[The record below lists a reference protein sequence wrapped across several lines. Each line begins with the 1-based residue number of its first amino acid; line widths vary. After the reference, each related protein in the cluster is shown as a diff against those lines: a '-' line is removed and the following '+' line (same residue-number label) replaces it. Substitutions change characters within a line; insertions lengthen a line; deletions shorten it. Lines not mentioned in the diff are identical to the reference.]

1 MFAAPAGRQLP
12 ATRPIGPAGPPGR
25 HRAMGPHPGIH
36 EPTPVTQGTTG
47 LPVTETLPA
56 AMPGADREIIIPEE
70 AVPIPTEQPLKAGE
84 ILTGVQPLL
93 PGAGEDLTEAVAVT
107 TGVQAPAVRAVLPAA
122 TEVPAVVA
130 VPREVSAVVAAAADL
145 PEAVQVGDLADA
157 LTNNNFVFK

>member
-1 MFAAPAGRQLP
+1 
-12 ATRPIGPAGPPGR
+12 
-25 HRAMGPHPGIH
+25 
-36 EPTPVTQGTTG
+36 
-47 LPVTETLPA
+47 
-56 AMPGADREIIIPEE
+56 MPGADREIIIPEE

-107 TGVQAPAVRAVLPAA
+107 TGVQAPAVRAVLPVA

-145 PEAVQVGDLADA
+145 PEAVQVGDPADA
-157 LTNNNFVFK
+157 LTNNNFLFK